1 MTLATYLANTGTT
14 IRAFATAAGCSPA
27 MVHAIIQ
34 GRRNASP
41 SLARSIER
49 ATGGAVK
56 ATCRACGHSLGV
68 AS

>member
-1 MTLATYLANTGTT
+1 MTLATYLATTGTT

-49 ATGGAVK
+49 ATGGKVGANCQ
-56 ATCRACGHSLGV
+56 TCGQTLGGD
-68 AS
+68 S